1 VGVGDEWLEID
12 FPEEEERMLVGRD
25 PDKGLTTESEGE
37 SKSGSPDIWSVR
49 VTSEMD
55 DIDSESEEER
65 DSISCC
71 FCFLVDD

>member
-1 VGVGDEWLEID
+1 
-12 FPEEEERMLVGRD
+12 MLVGRD
-25 PDKGLTTESEGE
+25 PDKGLTTVSEGE
-37 SKSGSPDIWSVR
+37 SKSGWPDIWSVR

-65 DSISCC
+65 DSIS